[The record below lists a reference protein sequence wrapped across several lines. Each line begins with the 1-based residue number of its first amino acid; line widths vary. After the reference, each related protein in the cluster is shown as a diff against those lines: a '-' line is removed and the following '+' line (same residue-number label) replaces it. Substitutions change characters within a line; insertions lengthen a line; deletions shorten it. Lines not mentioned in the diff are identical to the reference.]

1 MKRKSPKKE
10 IVPIYAVP
18 DYIRSIDQYQR
29 SLPNEKPYASPK
41 THERRVQ
48 ELANQMIQDTENGT
62 FSMDKY
68 TEMDLPERLVH
79 SANRKK
85 NAYMIEK
92 YRPKSFRKSPRKN
105 AVDNMAAEMAR
116 EIINNMQTGKKFNLK
131 KYLDRSRQP
140 NKRDVHVAKGKAHQM
155 VKKYQKDIMQEQ
167 YGPQSKY
174 KPPRY
179 DPDDPFLPGSAFPG
193 FYEDDLALMRKMPR
207 KNLNLMPK
215 HWEKMDA
222 KDFEKNT
229 HLYSQIWRQN
239 TRLPD
244 TYPEGWYPTLAKITD
259 SWSPGKNK
267 MKIMRPQFSY
277 YDDEDYMT
285 RGSALRQ
292 MLEDYHYRQ
301 FDPNRPQSQQQNEFP
316 VQPRVYSEA
325 LRMFKIM
332 KGMETFEDLPEQ
344 TADNPLR
351 SPSFD
356 PKLNKIAQMGFKKR
370 RRARRNNEDF
380 ANKLQNK
387 FEDDMKKM
395 ERADLLELIRRE
407 GDDPNYNFPEN
418 FFSDA
423 GDFLHEEED
432 EAMEGDSD
440 DDDSDDDDEDSDMY
454 EDMDSDDYDSDD
466 DY

>member
-18 DYIRSIDQYQR
+18 DYLRSLDQYRR
-29 SLPNEKPYASPK
+29 SLPNEPYASPK

-62 FSMDKY
+62 FKIEKYDK
-68 TEMDLPERLVH
+68 MDLPERLVQ

-85 NAYMIEK
+85 NLYMIEK

-105 AVDNMAAEMAR
+105 AIDSMAAEMAR
-116 EIINNMQTGKKFNLK
+116 EIINNMQTKKKFNMK
-131 KYLDRSRQP
+131 KYLDRSRQS
-140 NKRDVHVAKGKAHQM
+140 NKRDVYVAKGKAHQL
-155 VKKYQKDIMQEQ
+155 VKKYQKDVMFEPH
-167 YGPQSKY
+167 GPQSKY

-179 DPDDPFLPGSAFPG
+179 DPEDPFLPGTAFPG
-193 FYEDDLALMRKMPR
+193 FYEDDLALLRKMPR
-207 KNLNLMPK
+207 KNLNIMPK

-222 KDFEKNT
+222 KDFEKNP

-239 TRLPD
+239 SILPD
-244 TYPEGWYPTLAKITD
+244 TYPEGWYPTVAKITD

-267 MKIMRPQFSY
+267 MKIMRPEFM
-277 YDDEDYMT
+277 DDSDDDDYMS
-285 RGSALRQ
+285 RASALRQ
-292 MLEDYHYRQ
+292 MLEDYSYRQ
-301 FDPNRPQSQQQNEFP
+301 FDPNLPQSQQQNEFP

-356 PKLNKIAQMGFKKR
+356 PKLNKIGQGGLKLR
-370 RRARRNNEDF
+370 RRARRRNEDF

-432 EAMEGDSD
+432 AEMEPDSD
-440 DDDSDDDDEDSDMY
+440 DDEDDSDDY
-454 EDMDSDDYDSDD
+454 EDMDSDDYESDD